1 MAEIIY
7 IANGK
12 EYTESE
18 LAALAEQNGK
28 DLEEFKMLLGA
39 VVKQPKTTK
48 SPITE
53 EEVEDYGPYAYKRGS
68 PSFLANFNAEDN
80 DATQDIKELFEV
92 NTSTSLLND
101 SFVTPNDLLGT
112 ETQVAQN
119 IKSKLAVVGIS
130 TSEGTSFGSTDA
142 LNFST
147 EQHGGVDA
155 VMNNIGDGVF
165 KTMMDAISV
174 SDDDDLVE
182 QARLINEY
190 IKNNGNSEYL
200 NEANARSGELFKEYT
215 NYIDRSLTFAG
226 GDIGYYHQIK
236 SPTADDGAYFND
248 LRNQFKDILKKEV
261 GGGGYRYG
269 LGMSNVPGKED
280 ELNSGAPVDQYFN
293 EGEEVTIDDFSSEK
307 EFELYKIWRYGGDLG
322 VADPEE
328 VKKYNLRLDAEY
340 AAKRSSEFS
349 SDLEQYQ
356 REDLLALSYN
366 IENQASSAID
376 RLPVDLS
383 EFEKREKEYTNY
395 AATYADNPTIEN
407 WEGLTVAFE
416 NILKS
421 QEVLQETQNIV
432 GTYND
437 VAPLAIQNFGADY
450 DRLNQLRTGFK
461 TQGVNM
467 LYLGAQ
473 MGSLYDELWYNVTGS
488 NAALLSLAKSKAG
501 EQAVANLGED
511 IRRETATY
519 QKSLKVDEIT
529 SLKDAGRWLASS
541 TTQLLPSATMAM
553 TGQMALPLF
562 FMTGAGG
569 AGLDIA
575 IDQKNASIRLAKNFE
590 LINGENPPDAFQMM
604 AIKQEMKEDQKTL
617 DISLGQKLTKQGI
630 DGLAE
635 VMFEKY
641 GTMLIMRGIKDGI
654 KHLGKMSV
662 KEAFYYSGKG
672 FVGGINREGASEWGT
687 NAVQNFA
694 SIYVLDQNKNFFPE
708 DAVGFEKFKGS
719 FSGGLE
725 VYAQGGLMGGGLSSI
740 NGFRAVKQAITSE
753 MYTKK
758 DMAYLKE
765 SLAKLKE
772 LTGIDILTNP
782 GVDLNNLP
790 IPMRTPEVQKLI
802 DEIQN
807 EKYALDEK
815 TLNRLGNDL
824 TYDQVFEIGQL
835 NYELRENNAE
845 FQALASLKK
854 VTPEQLRLL
863 QTKHR
868 NKFEE
873 LMNKRESIL
882 TNKDSQKTN
891 IENNTLNQLGF
902 NLTSGYQMYNARM
915 VNASV
920 FNINKRWND
929 SSQETKQSYYDQARK
944 ELNEENNSEV
954 VISKEAVEKKGKQKY
969 FKEIYTK
976 SFESGLENAQKFT
989 DTFITEEIAWTIAE
1003 GKDSN
1008 NQIILAY
1015 AEALENTNL
1024 SEKIKNT
1031 RKAELLKSLN
1041 DGSFDGVSIGNSIII
1056 SKDAAVE
1063 KMRTGVSAHE
1073 ALHPYVKQQF
1083 KTQKNI
1089 DEKGQQLLDFLEKS
1103 QPDLF
1108 AQVKFRLDQS
1118 YTNKDKDGNFILDA
1132 AYYEEA
1138 MNALSDVLADDSGDF
1153 GANIKPETINVLRNF
1168 INGFLPS
1175 ALQFKENQGFGVYQ
1189 FVKDFNKAAHFGGK
1203 SRKTKGIPG
1212 AVMDPEEKEEARE
1225 RSSLTKQAANAKT
1238 VVDNIGTFEN
1248 YDPNSDALA
1257 RQLPGMVDAVI
1268 SGTFKGLRKEVQK
1281 ELNSGTI
1288 FNLIN
1293 PRSTGKS
1300 DLNSF
1305 TPAEYDNDG
1314 KKTKGNDS
1322 LYGYLNARIR
1332 QRMLDYLEDNPNL
1345 INDFNSQIDENTLK
1359 IEGDANS
1366 KKEIAVK
1373 SIYKSLLAS
1382 RVVDTDVLKNINAKI
1397 IKTVRVLKNRI
1408 DKAVSKNTTQT
1419 PIVREI
1425 INSIG
1430 KDVDIDI
1437 KKEMGG
1443 KDKNMFKN
1451 YLVKNKKAI
1460 LENMTTTYLSKAFP
1474 EAIQKKI
1481 DGKWTSDWQ
1490 GKETEISDTSTNL
1503 AGMTSGF
1510 QLMRRLPNVN
1520 NQISAE
1526 QFLENYIGKN
1536 GDLVRGRKESLAKA
1550 IGGEVSF
1557 EIINRDLKTEGP
1569 IYQALVVNQQALG
1582 LAIAENSINELTR
1595 QMERGQIKFSVT
1607 SQDMTDGL
1615 YELLDVAANFNTNSN
1630 FFEESL
1636 AYQPKAIQDEWNNL
1650 GLTDMFSAGQTGFKT
1665 PLLDWADLPSM
1676 FKPYLGTYR
1685 QTITAK
1691 SQEVSMNQLKDFSE
1705 ALMKEMPSDL
1715 VKFLGADVFGLT
1727 SRYLDP
1733 ALTKRDKDGNIIP
1746 GEQGKY
1752 LDLANLRKEIIK
1764 NLNKLDLPFNPA
1776 NIEIYNSSSGIM
1788 QQIGKVLDKPIT
1800 KAKKIEEIERR
1811 FGDRI
1816 RGANG
1821 ANKAALN
1828 YLMEKATEMLI
1839 SKPELSPGF
1848 MRWMESN
1855 TSNAKGMRGLTSLDM
1870 FDIRDGSQAATESHP
1885 DYLDALQFARDSAK
1899 KSYDKLSAKR
1909 KKLVSLETYVN
1920 NRLENPTTG
1929 ALSHLRHKGEH
1940 VDPAANVSFSLAKI
1954 VLTNAARGLK
1964 HESQIETILVN
1975 QAIEVNE
1982 AIANYSQTLGVKLY
1996 SDIQDAKLGSTS
2008 KASDFRVLSLSKDQL
2023 SNYTTLDGRTAEQYV
2038 KDKIYKLSDKINI
2051 DEQISVQAKQKALD
2065 NATLT
2070 KLSVT
2075 PKKIRVFDFDD
2086 TLATTKSNVL
2096 YTTKDGIKG
2105 SLTAEQFAAQA
2116 DQLTLEGVKF
2126 DFSEFNEV
2134 MDGKKGPLFKVAELM
2149 RDKRGTEDMYIL
2161 TARPQASAPAI
2172 YKFLNELGLNIPL
2185 KNITGLENGSP
2196 QAKADWI
2203 INKAAEGYN
2212 DFYFADDAESNVKA
2226 VRDVLETIDVK
2237 SKVQQARINFS
2248 KTFST
2253 DFNEMLERNSGVAA
2267 EKRFSDVVAR
2277 RRGTA
2282 IGKYKMFLPPSAED
2296 FEGLTSYVFAGKGKQ
2311 GTIDQ
2316 KFFRDA
2322 LIKPYMRG
2330 VSAIENSKQNIL
2342 KDYKNLQALS
2352 KQKGLGKLIPSGD
2365 FTYDQA
2371 VRVFLWEKAG
2381 YEIPGISKRD
2391 KVKLNELVAADTEL
2405 ANFANGLLL
2414 MSKKDNWTEPGKY
2427 WDTQTLLSDLNNLSE
2442 KTNRTE
2448 FLQEFN
2454 DNVDVIFSKDN
2465 LNKVEALYGTNQ
2477 REALEDLIYRMK
2489 NGTNRPSGGNKI
2501 TNAWNNWVNNSVG
2514 AIMFFNRKS
2523 ALLQTLSTVNFINW
2537 SDNNPVKAAAAFA
2550 NQPQF
2555 WRDFAYIFNSN
2566 KLKERRSGLKL
2577 NVNESEIANAAKGA
2591 KNKASAILS
2600 YLLKIGF
2607 TPTQLA
2613 DSFAISSGGATMYRN
2628 RINTYMKQGM
2638 SKLEAQEKAW
2648 EEFSEIADSTQQSS
2662 DPMLISQEQASVVGR
2677 LVLNFQNTT
2686 MQYTRLMKKAGLDI
2700 LKRRISKGYENQ
2712 FQSDVANVSKII
2724 YYGAIQNFIFSA
2736 LQNAIFAFL
2745 PGFDD
2750 DEEIDQEAIDKKLN
2764 TKTDR
2769 IISGMMDTLLKGS
2782 GLKGAVLSTIKNVI
2796 KKYIDQ
2802 DKKGYMADHTY
2813 TILEAAN
2820 ISPPIGSKLRK
2831 IYSAIQTKK
2840 FEKAVID
2847 ERGFDIMI
2855 DGRFN
2860 LSPKYQVY
2868 GSLIEGVTNFP
2879 SDRIVSEVSSITEA
2893 FDGRN
2898 TKWQRLALSL
2908 GWRNWDV
2915 GAKNEEND
2923 LIKTEAKENKKK
2935 VSKEKSKIKS
2945 KDKKDK
2951 KKEEEKLKAKE
2962 FRDYYMSLTR
2972 AQKDSV
2978 IRARRN

>member
-7 IANGK
+7 IADGK

-18 LAALAEQNGK
+18 LAALAERNGK
-28 DLEEFKMLLGA
+28 DVEEFKMLLGA
-39 VVKQPKTTK
+39 VVKQPEQDFQQDPT
-48 SPITE
+48 
-53 EEVEDYGPYAYKRGS
+53 VQDANAGS
-68 PSFLANFNAEDN
+68 TSNQASTDTGSFS
-80 DATQDIKELFEV
+80 V
-92 NTSTSLLND
+92 STSTALLDDSL
-101 SFVTPNDLLGT
+101 VTSTDLLGS
-112 ETQVAQN
+112 EEDVQERLV
-119 IKSKLAVVGIS
+119 SKLSALGI
-130 TSEGTSFGSTDA
+130 TSAEGTSFGSIDA
-142 LNFST
+142 LNLKS
-147 EQHGGVDA
+147 ESDRA
-155 VMNNIGDGVF
+155 YDEIDGVSIISSAL
-165 KTMMDAISV
+165 DAISV
-174 SDDDDLVE
+174 SDDDDLE
-182 QARLINEY
+182 NSANEINNFL
-190 IKNNGNSEYL
+190 KANGNVNFL
-200 NEANARSGELFKEYT
+200 NEANGRSGELFKDLT
-215 NYIDRSLTFAG
+215 KYIQAPTIEEEDLEQQYWDNLRNKFAEIKKTTTQG
-226 GDIGYYHQIK
+226 GISNI
-236 SPTADDGAYFND
+236 FND
-248 LRNQFKDILKKEV
+248 SSTRRAKDGTI
-261 GGGGYRYG
+261 RYG
-269 LGMSNVPGKED
+269 KKLTEKDFDSKE
-280 ELNSGAPVDQYFN
+280 
-293 EGEEVTIDDFSSEK
+293 
-307 EFELYKIWRYGGDLG
+307 EFELYNIYDEGGDLG
-322 VADPEE
+322 KASEE
-328 VKKYNLRLDAEY
+328 QLAKFDVERIAKYKDR
-340 AAKRSSEFS
+340 RFSEFS
-349 SDLEQYQ
+349 TDLDKTT
-356 REDLLALSYN
+356 RFDLLALSYN
-366 IENQASSAID
+366 IGNQAEDAMKN
-376 RLPVDLS
+376 LPKDLKQ
-383 EFEKREKEYTNY
+383 FEKTETDFVNY
-395 AATYADNPTIEN
+395 KATYDENPTFEN
-407 WEGLTVAFE
+407 WEGLSTAFE
-416 NILKS
+416 SLIDS
-421 QEVLQETQNIV
+421 QSTLQATEDIV
-432 GTYND
+432 GTYKD
-437 VAPLAIQNFGADY
+437 VVPLGIKNFGANY
-450 DRLNQLRTGFK
+450 DRLQQLRTGFK
-461 TQGVNM
+461 SIGASAM
-467 LYLGAQ
+467 YLNAQ
-473 MGSLYDELWYNVTGS
+473 MEELTGAFAVKEYLY
-488 NAALLSLAKSKAG
+488 G
-501 EQAVANLGED
+501 EEFMEQFSEGAMTDLGED
-511 IRRETATY
+511 MRTETSKF
-519 QKSLKVDEIT
+519 QGSIKVDEIQ

-541 TTQLLPSATMAM
+541 TTQLLPSFSMAL
-553 TGQMALPLF
+553 TGPMALPLF
-562 FMTGAGG
+562 FVTGAGG

-575 IDQKNASIRLAKNFE
+575 IDQKNASIRLKKNFDRLE
-590 LINGENPPDAFQMM
+590 LSKNNPDNKIDPFTMM
-604 AIKQEMKEDQKTL
+604 AIESEMEEDKKIL
-617 DISLGQKLTKQGI
+617 DITLGQKLTKQGI
-630 DGLAE
+630 DGIAE

-641 GTMLIMRGIKDGI
+641 GTMILMRNVRQGIRSM
-654 KHLGKMSV
+654 GKMTTM
-662 KEAFYYSGKG
+662 EAFGYAGKG
-672 FVGGINREGASEWGT
+672 FIGGINREGASEWGT

-719 FSGGLE
+719 FTGGLE
-725 VYAQGGLMGGGLSSI
+725 VYAQGGLMGGGISSI
-740 NGFRAVKQAITSE
+740 NGFKAVKQAIVSE
-753 MYTKK
+753 MYTKA
-758 DMAYLKE
+758 DMTTLKN

-772 LTGIDILTNP
+772 LTGIDLVTNP
-782 GVDLNNLP
+782 GAVITGP
-790 IPMRTPEVQKLI
+790 HTQEVQKLI

-807 EKYALDEK
+807 EKYALDEQ
-815 TLNRLGNDL
+815 TLSRLGTDL

-835 NYELRENNAE
+835 NYQLRENNAE
-845 FQALASLKK
+845 FQALASMKD
-854 VTPEQLRLL
+854 VSPAQLRLL
-863 QTKHR
+863 ETKHR

-873 LMNKRESIL
+873 LMNQRESIL
-882 TNKDSQKTN
+882 TDKDSNKTN
-891 IENNTLNQLGF
+891 VENNTLNQLGF
-902 NLTSGYQMYNARM
+902 NITSGYQMYNARM
-915 VNASV
+915 TNASL
-920 FNINKRWND
+920 FNINKRWID
-929 SSQETKQSYYDQARK
+929 SSQETKQLYYDQARK
-944 ELNEENNSEV
+944 ELNEENNLKLPVSLA
-954 VISKEAVEKKGKQKY
+954 SKEAIEKRGKQKY

-989 DTFITEEIAWTIAE
+989 DTFITEDITWTIAE

-1015 AEALENTNL
+1015 AAALENTNL
-1024 SEKIKNT
+1024 SKEEKNT
-1031 RKAELLKSLN
+1031 RKAELLKNLN
-1041 DGSFDGVSIGNSIII
+1041 NGDFDGVSIGNSIII
-1056 SKDAAVE
+1056 SKDASIE
-1063 KMRTGVSAHE
+1063 KMRTGINAHE

-1083 KTQKNI
+1083 KKQKNI
-1089 DEKGQQLLDFLEKS
+1089 DEKGEQLLDFLEKS

-1118 YTNKDKDGNFILDA
+1118 YKNVDENGKLVKDA

-1153 GANIKPETINVLRNF
+1153 GSNIKPETINVLRNF

-1175 ALQFKENQGFGVYQ
+1175 ALQFKEDQGFGVYQ
-1189 FVKDFNKAAHFGGK
+1189 FVKDFNKAAHFGDKYRKGK
-1203 SRKTKGIPG
+1203 GNPT

-1305 TPAEYDNDG
+1305 APAEYDSDG

-1322 LYGYLNARIR
+1322 LYGYLNTRIR

-1443 KDKNMFKN
+1443 KDKDMFKN

-1490 GKETEISDTSTNL
+1490 GKETDISDTSTNS

-1520 NQISAE
+1520 NQISTE

-1582 LAIAENSINELTR
+1582 LAIAENSINELTK

-1607 SQDMTDGL
+1607 PQDMTDGL

-1665 PLLDWADLPSM
+1665 PLLEWADLPSM

-1752 LDLANLRKEIIK
+1752 SDLANLRKEIIK
-1764 NLNKLDLPFNPA
+1764 NLDKLDLSFNPA

-1800 KAKKIEEIERR
+1800 KAEKIEEIERR

-1828 YLMEKATEMLI
+1828 YLMEKATEMLV

-1855 TSNAKGMRGLTSLDM
+1855 TSNARGMRGLTSLDM

-1899 KSYDKLSAKR
+1899 KAYDKLSAKR

-2008 KASDFRVLSLSKDQL
+2008 KASDFRVLSLSKNQL

-2149 RDKRGTEDMYIL
+2149 RDKRGTEDMYVL

-2248 KTFST
+2248 KTFSI
-2253 DFNEMLERNSGVAA
+2253 DFNEMLERNSGIAA

-2277 RRGTA
+2277 RRGTS

-2330 VSAIENSKQNIL
+2330 VSAIENSKQSIL

-2454 DNVDVIFSKDN
+2454 DNVDIIFSKDN

-2477 REALEDLIYRMK
+2477 REALEDVIYRMK
-2489 NGTNRPSGGNKI
+2489 NGTNRPSGNNKI
-2501 TNAWNNWVNNSVG
+2501 TNAWNDWVNNSVG

-2591 KNKASAILS
+2591 KNKANAILS

-2607 TPTQLA
+2607 TPTQLV

-2712 FQSDVANVSKII
+2712 LQSDLANVSKIV

-2750 DEEIDQEAIDKKLN
+2750 DEDVDQEAIDKKLN